1 MEDILILSNY
11 LILLKGTTE
20 VYVHGT
26 IESSNESVRT
36 LLNELLNDTLS
47 SQACTYD
54 TMCECGWYQVDNVKT
69 NEIKELY
76 KKVSDK

>member
-1 MEDILILSNY
+1 MEDKLILSNY

-36 LLNELLNDTLS
+36 LLNELLNDTLLF
-47 SQACTYD
+47 C
-54 TMCECGWYQVDNVKT
+54 
-69 NEIKELY
+69 I
-76 KKVSDK
+76 

>member
-1 MEDILILSNY
+1 MEDKLILSNY

-36 LLNELLNDTLS
+36 LLNELLNDTSS

-76 KKVSDK
+76 KKVSDN